1 MVGRAKLLL
10 ESKPIPTR
18 GGLKQ
23 TLCTPEPRDPTET
36 EPDLC
41 LSVSCRDLGQQWPAA
56 ERHKVVV
63 ITQCNS
69 LNIENALEMLLKT

>member
-1 MVGRAKLLL
+1 MVGGVKLLL
-10 ESKPIPTR
+10 ESKPIPAC

-56 ERHKVVV
+56 ERG
-63 ITQCNS
+63 S
-69 LNIENALEMLLKT
+69 LGATDLGMA